1 MKYKAKATLSND
13 ELVSKKKIDS
23 PTQNQEIQ
31 SIKRGKTKEK
41 SEK

>member
-1 MKYKAKATLSND
+1 MMNLYQR
-13 ELVSKKKIDS
+13 KKIDS